1 MSIDSNNTNASD
13 NKVNFTVA
21 RQWGQLIGTNIRTYD
36 DQDKLLCFA
45 KQKAFK
51 LREEITFYSDES
63 QSNVLFKVKARNI
76 MDLAGTYDMFDSNNK
91 LMGSI
96 RRKGLASTFVRD
108 EWLILD
114 NQEREIGQVTED
126 SLALGVVRR
135 FIDFVALLIPQTY
148 DVSLNN
154 RKVGELKQ
162 VRNPFKVKYICN
174 INSDIF
180 NNNKLLILAIP
191 NLLAIIEARQS

>member
-1 MSIDSNNTNASD
+1 MSIDSSNTNASV

-51 LREEITFYSDES
+51 LREEVTFYSDES

-76 MDLAGTYDMFDSNNK
+76 VDLAGTYDMFDLNNN

-96 RRKGLASTFVRD
+96 RRKGIASTFVRD

-126 SLALGVVRR
+126 SLALGVARR

-148 DVSLNN
+148 DVSLNGQV
-154 RKVGELKQ
+154 VGSFKQ
-162 VRNPFKVKYICN
+162 VRNPFKVKYICE
-174 INSDIF
+174 ISSDIF
-180 NNNKLLILAIP
+180 RENNLLILAIP
-191 NLLAIIEARQS
+191 NLLAIIEARQN